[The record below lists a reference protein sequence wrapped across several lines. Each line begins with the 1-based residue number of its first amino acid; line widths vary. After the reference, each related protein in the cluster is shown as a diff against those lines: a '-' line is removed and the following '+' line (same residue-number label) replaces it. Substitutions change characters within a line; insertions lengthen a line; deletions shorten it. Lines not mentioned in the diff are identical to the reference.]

1 MGGSGGGG
9 SPYYNVQPEALQ
21 KRIKEAS
28 DDISRDFLPRLQE
41 FLDEKL
47 SSYNRRDTDL
57 IEERLS
63 AVAARLGD
71 LLEAE
76 WDFRFGGSVA
86 KHTYVDGLSDIDS
99 LLILGGEFDGTRSP
113 KSVLDAVSKQL
124 SGLPTSTSVSAG
136 RIAITIEYR
145 DGMQLQL
152 IPAVKDKATLRVPS
166 SIRDGWSNID
176 PVKFTSALTR
186 RNSECDGKLIPTIK
200 LAKAT
205 MATWPESVRLS
216 GYHVE
221 SLAIDAFRGYSGP
234 KNTATMLPKFFESS
248 STSVLRPIRD
258 STGQSI
264 HVDSYL
270 GKANSE
276 IRQKASHWC
285 LQVSKRMKNA
295 SIQGSFNQ
303 WRELFDE

>member
-9 SPYYNVQPEALQ
+9 GPYYNVQPEELQ

-28 DDISRDFLPRLQE
+28 DDISRDFQPRLQE

-47 SSYNRRDTDL
+47 SAYNRRDSEL
-57 IEERLS
+57 IGERLAGVS
-63 AVAARLGD
+63 KRLGN

-99 LLILGGEFDGTRSP
+99 LLILGGEFDGTRPP
-113 KSVLDAVSKQL
+113 KSVLSAVCKRL
-124 SGLPTSTSVSAG
+124 SGLPSSVSVSAG
-136 RIAITIEYR
+136 RIAITIEYD
-145 DGMQLQL
+145 DGMQVQL
-152 IPAVKDKATLRVPS
+152 VPAVKDGGTLRVPS
-166 SIRDGWSNID
+166 WTRDGWSKID
-176 PVKFTSALTR
+176 PAKFTSALTR
-186 RNSECDGKLIPTIK
+186 RNSQCDGKLIPTIK
-200 LAKAT
+200 LAKAAI
-205 MATWPESVRLS
+205 ATWPESVRLS

-221 SLAIDAFRGYSGP
+221 SLAIDAFRNYSGP
-234 KNTATMLPKFFESS
+234 KNTATMLPKFFESAS
-248 STSVLRPIRD
+248 ASVLRPIRD

-276 IRQKASHWC
+276 LRQKAAHWC
-285 LQVSKRMKNA
+285 QQVSKRMKNA